1 MKAVSILTCGAD
13 PTAQRLSTS
22 AIQQAI
28 NSAQQNDVIVIPQGR
43 FLTGAL
49 FLKSGVSLRLDAG
62 AQLVGSQDLA
72 DYLLI
77 NTRVAGIDMRWP
89 AGIINIIDCENVSIT
104 GTGTIDGQGVI
115 WWQRFWGDDERSG
128 MVGDYSARGL
138 RWVVDYD
145 CQRPRNILVFE
156 SQSILL
162 RDFTS
167 RESGFWN
174 MHLCYSR
181 RITVEGV
188 QISNSAGPSTD
199 GIDIDSCE
207 QVRVERCIVSCN
219 DDNICIKSGRGR
231 EAAQKARTARDI
243 VIRGCT
249 LNKGSGITL
258 GSETSGD
265 IERVLIADNAFNGTG
280 VGFRIK
286 SARNRGG
293 FIRDITVQNLR
304 LMDVRFPVL
313 IQLNW
318 FPQYSYGD
326 QSNLSDKPEHWRKLA
341 DGVEGD
347 AGLTAVSG
355 LMIKN
360 MTAHRSDNKYFSRAF
375 FIEGYPER
383 PVAGLTLEG
392 ILIDATEFGKIS
404 GVDGLRFQ
412 NVHVTAV
419 ENTQDCNDI
428 YER

>member
-1 MKAVSILTCGAD
+1 MKAISILAYGAD
-13 PTAQRLSTS
+13 PTAQRLATS

-72 DYLLI
+72 DYPLI

-104 GTGTIDGQGVI
+104 GTGTIDGQGAI
-115 WWQRFWGDDERSG
+115 WWQRYWGDDERSG

-181 RITVEGV
+181 HIAVEGV

-199 GIDIDSCE
+199 GIDVDSCE
-207 QVRVERCIVSCN
+207 QVRIERCIVSCN

-231 EAAQKARTARDI
+231 EAAQNARPARDI
-243 VIRGCT
+243 VIRGCA

-258 GSETSGD
+258 GSETSGG
-265 IERVLIADNAFNGTG
+265 IERVLIEDNAFNGTG

-304 LMDVRFPVL
+304 LTDVRFPVL

-326 QSNLSDKPEHWRKLA
+326 QNNLSDKPEHWRKLA
-341 DGVEGD
+341 EGVEGET
-347 AGLTAVSG
+347 GLTAVSG
-355 LMIKN
+355 LTIKK
-360 MTAHRSDNKYFSRAF
+360 MTARRSDSKCFSRAF

-383 PVAGLTLEG
+383 PVVGLTLEG
-392 ILIDATEFGKIS
+392 ILIDASEFGKIS
-404 GVDGLRFQ
+404 GVDWLRFKDVQ
-412 NVHVTAV
+412 VTAV
-419 ENTQDCNDI
+419 EITQDRNDS

>member
-72 DYLLI
+72 DYPLI

-104 GTGTIDGQGVI
+104 GTGTIDGQGVF
-115 WWQRFWGDDERSG
+115 WWRRFWGDDERSG

-181 RITVEGV
+181 HITVEGV
-188 QISNSAGPSTD
+188 KISNSAGPSTD

-258 GSETSGD
+258 GSETSGG
-265 IERVLIADNAFNGTG
+265 IERVL
-280 VGFRIK
+280 
-286 SARNRGG
+286 
-293 FIRDITVQNLR
+293 
-304 LMDVRFPVL
+304 PVL

-326 QSNLSDKPEHWRKLA
+326 RGNLSDKPEHWRKLA
-341 DGVEGD
+341 EGVEGE

-355 LMIKN
+355 LTIKN
-360 MTAHRSDNKYFSRAF
+360 MSAHRSDNKYFSRAF

-383 PVAGLTLEG
+383 PVTGLTLDG
-392 ILIDATEFGKIS
+392 ILIDASEFGKIS
-404 GVDGLRFQ
+404 GVDGLRFKDVQ
-412 NVHVTAV
+412 VTAV
-419 ENTQDCNDI
+419 ENTQDRNDS

>member
-1 MKAVSILTCGAD
+1 MKAISILAYGAD
-13 PTAQRLSTS
+13 PTAQRLATS

-72 DYLLI
+72 DYPLI

-104 GTGTIDGQGVI
+104 GTGTIDGQGEI
-115 WWQRFWGDDERSG
+115 WWQRYWGDDERSG

-181 RITVEGV
+181 HIAVEGV

-199 GIDIDSCE
+199 GIDVDSCE
-207 QVRVERCIVSCN
+207 QVRIERCIVSCN

-231 EAAQKARTARDI
+231 EAAQNARPARDI

-258 GSETSGD
+258 GSETSGG
-265 IERVLIADNAFNGTG
+265 IERVLIEDNAFNGTG

-304 LMDVRFPVL
+304 LTDVRFPVL

-341 DGVEGD
+341 EGVEGET
-347 AGLTAVSG
+347 GLTAVSG
-355 LMIKN
+355 LTIKK
-360 MTAHRSDNKYFSRAF
+360 MTARRSDSKCFSRAF

-383 PVAGLTLEG
+383 PVVGLTLEG
-392 ILIDATEFGKIS
+392 ILIDASEFGKIS
-404 GVDGLRFQ
+404 GVDGLRFKDVQ
-412 NVHVTAV
+412 VTAV
-419 ENTQDCNDI
+419 EITQDRNDC

>member
-1 MKAVSILTCGAD
+1 MKAISILAYGAD
-13 PTAQRLSTS
+13 PTAQRLATS

-49 FLKSGVSLRLDAG
+49 FLKSGVSLQLDAG

-72 DYLLI
+72 DYPLI

-115 WWQRFWGDDERSG
+115 WWKRFWGDDERSG

-181 RITVEGV
+181 HIAVEGV

-199 GIDIDSCE
+199 GIDVDSCE
-207 QVRVERCIVSCN
+207 QVRIERCIVSCN

-231 EAAQKARTARDI
+231 EAAQKARAARDI

-258 GSETSGD
+258 GSETSGG
-265 IERVLIADNAFNGTG
+265 IERVLIEDNAFNGTG

-304 LMDVRFPVL
+304 LTDVRFPVL

-341 DGVEGD
+341 EGVEGK

-355 LMIKN
+355 LTIKN
-360 MTAHRSDNKYFSRAF
+360 MTARRSDSKCFSRAF

-383 PVAGLTLEG
+383 PVVGLTLEG
-392 ILIDATEFGKIS
+392 ILIDASEFGKIS
-404 GVDGLRFQ
+404 GVDGLRFKDVQ
-412 NVHVTAV
+412 VTAV
-419 ENTQDCNDI
+419 EITQDRNDS

>member
-1 MKAVSILTCGAD
+1 MKAIFILAYGAD
-13 PTAQRLSTS
+13 PTAQRLATS

-72 DYLLI
+72 DYPLI

-104 GTGTIDGQGVI
+104 GTGTIDGQGAI
-115 WWQRFWGDDERSG
+115 WWQRYWGDDERSG

-181 RITVEGV
+181 HIAVEGV

-199 GIDIDSCE
+199 GIDVDSCE
-207 QVRVERCIVSCN
+207 QVRIERCIVSCN

-231 EAAQKARTARDI
+231 EAAQKARAARDI

-258 GSETSGD
+258 GSETSGG
-265 IERVLIADNAFNGTG
+265 IERVLIEDNAFNGTG

-304 LMDVRFPVL
+304 LTDVRFPVL

-341 DGVEGD
+341 EGVEGET
-347 AGLTAVSG
+347 GLTAVSG
-355 LMIKN
+355 LTIKK
-360 MTAHRSDNKYFSRAF
+360 MTARRSDSKCFSRAF

-383 PVAGLTLEG
+383 PVVGLTLEG
-392 ILIDATEFGKIS
+392 ILIDASEFGKIS
-404 GVDGLRFQ
+404 GVDGLRFKDVQ
-412 NVHVTAV
+412 VTSV
-419 ENTQDCNDI
+419 EITQDRNDS

>member
-1 MKAVSILTCGAD
+1 MKAISILAYGAD
-13 PTAQRLSTS
+13 PSAQRLATS

-72 DYLLI
+72 DYPLI

-104 GTGTIDGQGVI
+104 GTGTIDGQGAI
-115 WWQRFWGDDERSG
+115 WWQRYWGDDERSG

-181 RITVEGV
+181 HIAVEGV

-199 GIDIDSCE
+199 GIDVDSCE
-207 QVRVERCIVSCN
+207 QVRIERCIVSCN

-231 EAAQKARTARDI
+231 EAAQKARAARDI

-258 GSETSGD
+258 GSETSGG
-265 IERVLIADNAFNGTG
+265 IERVLIEDNAFNGTG

-304 LMDVRFPVL
+304 LTDVRFPVL

-326 QSNLSDKPEHWRKLA
+326 QNNLSDKPEHWRKLA
-341 DGVEGD
+341 EGVED
-347 AGLTAVSG
+347 ETGLTAVSG
-355 LMIKN
+355 LTIKK
-360 MTAHRSDNKYFSRAF
+360 MTARRSDSKCFSRAF

-383 PVAGLTLEG
+383 PVVGLTLEG
-392 ILIDATEFGKIS
+392 ILIDASEFGKIS
-404 GVDGLRFQ
+404 GVDGLRFKDVQ
-412 NVHVTAV
+412 VTAV
-419 ENTQDCNDI
+419 EITQDRNDS

>member
-1 MKAVSILTCGAD
+1 MKAISILAYGAD
-13 PTAQRLSTS
+13 PTAQRLATS

-72 DYLLI
+72 DYPLI

-104 GTGTIDGQGVI
+104 GTGTIDGQGAI
-115 WWQRFWGDDERSG
+115 WWQRYWGDGERSG

-181 RITVEGV
+181 HIAVEGV

-199 GIDIDSCE
+199 GIDVDSCE
-207 QVRVERCIVSCN
+207 QVRIERCIVSCN

-231 EAAQKARTARDI
+231 EAAQKARAARDI

-258 GSETSGD
+258 GSETSGG
-265 IERVLIADNAFNGTG
+265 IERVLIEDNAFNGTG

-304 LMDVRFPVL
+304 LTDVRFPVL

-341 DGVEGD
+341 EGVEGET
-347 AGLTAVSG
+347 GLTAVSG
-355 LMIKN
+355 LTIKK
-360 MTAHRSDNKYFSRAF
+360 MTARRSDSKCFSRAF

-383 PVAGLTLEG
+383 PVVGLTLEG
-392 ILIDATEFGKIS
+392 ILIDASEFGKIS
-404 GVDGLRFQ
+404 GVDGLRFKDVQ
-412 NVHVTAV
+412 VTSV
-419 ENTQDCNDI
+419 EITQDRNDS

>member
-1 MKAVSILTCGAD
+1 MKAISILAYGAD
-13 PTAQRLSTS
+13 PTAQRLATS

-72 DYLLI
+72 DYPLI
-77 NTRVAGIDMRWP
+77 NTRVGGIDMRWP

-104 GTGTIDGQGVI
+104 GTGTIDGQGAI
-115 WWQRFWGDDERSG
+115 WWQRYWGDDERSG

-181 RITVEGV
+181 HIAVEGV

-199 GIDIDSCE
+199 GIDVDSCE
-207 QVRVERCIVSCN
+207 QVRIERCIVSCN

-231 EAAQKARTARDI
+231 EAAQKARAARDI

-258 GSETSGD
+258 GSETSGG
-265 IERVLIADNAFNGTG
+265 IERVLIEDNAFNGTG

-304 LMDVRFPVL
+304 LTDVRFPVL

-341 DGVEGD
+341 EGVEGET
-347 AGLTAVSG
+347 GLTAVSG
-355 LMIKN
+355 LTIKK
-360 MTAHRSDNKYFSRAF
+360 MTARRSDSKCFSRAF

-383 PVAGLTLEG
+383 PVVGLTLEG
-392 ILIDATEFGKIS
+392 ILIDASEFGKIS
-404 GVDGLRFQ
+404 GVDGLRFKDVQ
-412 NVHVTAV
+412 VTSV
-419 ENTQDCNDI
+419 EITQDRNDS

>member
-1 MKAVSILTCGAD
+1 MKAISILAYGAD
-13 PTAQRLSTS
+13 PTAQRLATS

-72 DYLLI
+72 DYPLI

-104 GTGTIDGQGVI
+104 GTGTIDGQGAI
-115 WWQRFWGDDERSG
+115 WWQRYWGDDERSG

-181 RITVEGV
+181 HIAVEGV

-199 GIDIDSCE
+199 GIDVDSCE
-207 QVRVERCIVSCN
+207 QVRIERCIVSCN

-231 EAAQKARTARDI
+231 EAAQKARAARDI

-258 GSETSGD
+258 GSETSGG
-265 IERVLIADNAFNGTG
+265 IERVLIEDNAFNGTG

-304 LMDVRFPVL
+304 LTDVRFPVL

-341 DGVEGD
+341 EGVEGET
-347 AGLTAVSG
+347 GLTAVSG
-355 LMIKN
+355 LTIKK
-360 MTAHRSDNKYFSRAF
+360 MTARRSDSKCFSRAF

-383 PVAGLTLEG
+383 PVVGLTLEG
-392 ILIDATEFGKIS
+392 ILIDASEFGKIS
-404 GVDGLRFQ
+404 GVDGLRFK
-412 NVHVTAV
+412 NVQVTSV
-419 ENTQDCNDI
+419 EITQDRNDS

>member
-1 MKAVSILTCGAD
+1 MKAISILAYGAD
-13 PTAQRLSTS
+13 PTAQRLATS

-28 NSAQQNDVIVIPQGR
+28 KSAQQNDVIVIPQGR

-72 DYLLI
+72 DYPLI

-104 GTGTIDGQGVI
+104 GTGTIDGQGAI
-115 WWQRFWGDDERSG
+115 WWQRYWGDDERSG
-128 MVGDYSARGL
+128 MVGDS
-138 RWVVDYD
+138 
-145 CQRPRNILVFE
+145 
-156 SQSILL
+156 
-162 RDFTS
+162 
-167 RESGFWN
+167 
-174 MHLCYSR
+174 
-181 RITVEGV
+181 
-188 QISNSAGPSTD
+188 STD
-199 GIDIDSCE
+199 GIDVDSCE
-207 QVRVERCIVSCN
+207 QVRIERCIVSCN

-231 EAAQKARTARDI
+231 EAAQKARAARDI

-258 GSETSGD
+258 GSETSGG
-265 IERVLIADNAFNGTG
+265 IERVLIEDNAFNGTG

-304 LMDVRFPVL
+304 LTDVRFPVL

-341 DGVEGD
+341 EGVEGE

-355 LMIKN
+355 LTIKN
-360 MTAHRSDNKYFSRAF
+360 MTARRSDSKCFSRAF

-383 PVAGLTLEG
+383 PVVGLTLEG
-392 ILIDATEFGKIS
+392 ILIDASEFGKIS
-404 GVDGLRFQ
+404 GVDGLRFKDVQ
-412 NVHVTAV
+412 VTAV
-419 ENTQDCNDI
+419 EITQDRNDC

>member
-258 GSETSGD
+258 GSETSGG
-265 IERVLIADNAFNGTG
+265 IECVLIADNAFNGTG

-412 NVHVTAV
+412 NVQVTAV
-419 ENTQDCNDI
+419 ENTQDCNDS

>member
-1 MKAVSILTCGAD
+1 MKAISILAYGAD
-13 PTAQRLSTS
+13 PTAQRLATS

-28 NSAQQNDVIVIPQGR
+28 NSAQQNNVIVIPQGR

-72 DYLLI
+72 DYPLI

-104 GTGTIDGQGVI
+104 GTGTIDGQGAI
-115 WWQRFWGDDERSG
+115 WWQRYWGDDERSG

-181 RITVEGV
+181 HIAVEGV

-199 GIDIDSCE
+199 GIDVDSCE
-207 QVRVERCIVSCN
+207 QVRIERCIVSCN

-231 EAAQKARTARDI
+231 EAAQKSRAARDI

-258 GSETSGD
+258 GSETSGG
-265 IERVLIADNAFNGTG
+265 IERVLIEDNAFNGTG

-304 LMDVRFPVL
+304 LTDVRFPVL

-341 DGVEGD
+341 EGVEGE

-355 LMIKN
+355 LTIKN
-360 MTAHRSDNKYFSRAF
+360 MTARRSDSKCFSRAF

-383 PVAGLTLEG
+383 PVVGLTLEG
-392 ILIDATEFGKIS
+392 ILIDASEFGKIS
-404 GVDGLRFQ
+404 GVDELRFKDVQ
-412 NVHVTAV
+412 VTAV
-419 ENTQDCNDI
+419 EITLDRNDS

>member
-1 MKAVSILTCGAD
+1 MKAISILACGAD

-28 NSAQQNDVIVIPQGR
+28 NSAQENDVIVIPQGR
-43 FLTGAL
+43 FLSGAL

-62 AQLVGSQDLA
+62 AQLAGSQDLA
-72 DYLLI
+72 DYPLI

-156 SQSILL
+156 SQNILL

-174 MHLCYSR
+174 IHLCYSR
-181 RITVEGV
+181 RIAVEAV

-199 GIDIDSCE
+199 GIDVDSCE
-207 QVRVERCIVSCN
+207 QVRIERCIVSCN

-258 GSETSGD
+258 GSETSGG
-265 IERVLIADNAFNGTG
+265 IERVLIEDNAFNGTG

-304 LMDVRFPVL
+304 LTDVRFPVL

-318 FPQYSYGD
+318 FPQYIWR
-326 QSNLSDKPEHWRKLA
+326 PEQ
-341 DGVEGD
+341 
-347 AGLTAVSG
+347 
-355 LMIKN
+355 
-360 MTAHRSDNKYFSRAF
+360 
-375 FIEGYPER
+375 FI
-383 PVAGLTLEG
+383 
-392 ILIDATEFGKIS
+392 
-404 GVDGLRFQ
+404 
-412 NVHVTAV
+412 
-419 ENTQDCNDI
+419 
-428 YER
+428 

>member
-1 MKAVSILTCGAD
+1 MKAISILAYGAD
-13 PTAQRLSTS
+13 PTAQRLATS

-72 DYLLI
+72 DYPLI

-104 GTGTIDGQGVI
+104 GTGTIDGQGAI
-115 WWQRFWGDDERSG
+115 WWQRYWGDDERSG

-181 RITVEGV
+181 HIAVEGV

-199 GIDIDSCE
+199 GIDVDSCE
-207 QVRVERCIVSCN
+207 QVRIERCIVSCN

-243 VIRGCT
+243 VIRRCT

-258 GSETSGD
+258 GSETSGG
-265 IERVLIADNAFNGTG
+265 IERVLIEDNAFNGTG

-304 LMDVRFPVL
+304 LTDVRFPVL

-326 QSNLSDKPEHWRKLA
+326 QSNLSDKPAHWRKLA
-341 DGVEGD
+341 EGVEGE

-355 LMIKN
+355 LTIKN
-360 MTAHRSDNKYFSRAF
+360 MTARRSDSKCFSRAF

-383 PVAGLTLEG
+383 PVVGLTLEG
-392 ILIDATEFGKIS
+392 ILIDASEFGKIS
-404 GVDGLRFQ
+404 GVDGLRFKD
-412 NVHVTAV
+412 VHVTAV
-419 ENTQDCNDI
+419 EITQDRNDS

>member
-1 MKAVSILTCGAD
+1 MKAISILAYGAD
-13 PTAQRLSTS
+13 PTAQRLATS

-72 DYLLI
+72 DYPLI

-104 GTGTIDGQGVI
+104 GTGTIDGQGAI
-115 WWQRFWGDDERSG
+115 WWQRYWGDDERSG

-181 RITVEGV
+181 HIAVEGV

-199 GIDIDSCE
+199 GIDVDSCE
-207 QVRVERCIVSCN
+207 QVRIERCIVSCN

-231 EAAQKARTARDI
+231 EAAQKARAARDI

-258 GSETSGD
+258 GSETSGG
-265 IERVLIADNAFNGTG
+265 IERVLIEDNAFNGTG

-304 LMDVRFPVL
+304 LTDVRFPVL

-341 DGVEGD
+341 EGVEGET
-347 AGLTAVSG
+347 GLTAVSG
-355 LMIKN
+355 LTIKK
-360 MTAHRSDNKYFSRAF
+360 MTARRSDSKCFSRAF

-383 PVAGLTLEG
+383 PVVGLTLEG
-392 ILIDATEFGKIS
+392 ILIDASEFGKIS
-404 GVDGLRFQ
+404 GVDGLRFKDVQ
-412 NVHVTAV
+412 VTSV
-419 ENTQDCNDI
+419 EITQDRNDS

>member
-1 MKAVSILTCGAD
+1 MKAISILACGAD

-28 NSAQQNDVIVIPQGR
+28 NSAQENDVILIPQGR

-72 DYLLI
+72 DYPLI

-156 SQSILL
+156 SQNILL

-174 MHLCYSR
+174 IHLCYSR
-181 RITVEGV
+181 RIAVEAV

-199 GIDIDSCE
+199 GIDVDSCE
-207 QVRVERCIVSCN
+207 QVRIERCIVSCN

-258 GSETSGD
+258 GSETSGG
-265 IERVLIADNAFNGTG
+265 IERVLIEDNAFNGTG

-304 LMDVRFPVL
+304 LKDVRFPVL

-341 DGVEGD
+341 EGVE
-347 AGLTAVSG
+347 AKPVL
-355 LMIKN
+355 L
-360 MTAHRSDNKYFSRAF
+360 RSAD
-375 FIEGYPER
+375 
-383 PVAGLTLEG
+383 
-392 ILIDATEFGKIS
+392 
-404 GVDGLRFQ
+404 
-412 NVHVTAV
+412 
-419 ENTQDCNDI
+419 
-428 YER
+428 